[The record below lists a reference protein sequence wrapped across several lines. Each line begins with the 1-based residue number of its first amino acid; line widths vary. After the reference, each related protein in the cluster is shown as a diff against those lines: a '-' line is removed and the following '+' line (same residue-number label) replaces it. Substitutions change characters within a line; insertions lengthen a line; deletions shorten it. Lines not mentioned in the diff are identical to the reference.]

1 MYDVSDLKVVD
12 ILRKDFKK
20 WKTAGMNLLQ
30 PLILILR
37 MHLNIVNLLE
47 TIVFQLHPLVPVIH

>member
-47 TIVFQLHPLVPVIH
+47 TIVFQLHLLVPVIH